1 MSLAISSGAARLHLN
16 SSGPLAFTRELARSP
31 RPLSNTAAEW
41 RIASDAQDGV
51 GDRAAEVWQYRQIL
65 WFFSVKALQTLY
77 AKTHLGVWWIF
88 LRTLVPLLV
97 ASFVYGSVMNIASGG
112 VPYLV
117 FFLAAQVPWNCFDGP
132 LVRGSRGL
140 EVNRGLLVKLYVPR
154 IILPLGGMTPGIVE
168 PVIVALVLACTLI
181 YYRIN
186 DGIWYVASEPRPLAA
201 VAALVLVLAFT
212 FSVTLFTSVW
222 QARARDAR
230 FVLRYVVGFWV
241 FFTPVIYPLSQVP
254 EDLRWLMHLNPLT
267 APVETFKWAVLP
279 GMEHSWTWFLYTVAV
294 TVVTFFAGVRFF
306 LRAESET
313 MDKL

>member
-1 MSLAISSGAARLHLN
+1 
-16 SSGPLAFTRELARSP
+16 
-31 RPLSNTAAEW
+31 LSNTAAEW

-181 YYRIN
+181 YY
-186 DGIWYVASEPRPLAA
+186 
-201 VAALVLVLAFT
+201 
-212 FSVTLFTSVW
+212 
-222 QARARDAR
+222 
-230 FVLRYVVGFWV
+230 VVGFWV

>member
-1 MSLAISSGAARLHLN
+1 MSERATDWVIAADARDN
-16 SSGPLAFTRELARSP
+16 FGERSAEL
-31 RPLSNTAAEW
+31 
-41 RIASDAQDGV
+41 
-51 GDRAAEVWQYRQIL
+51 WQYRRIL
-65 WFFSVKALQTLY
+65 WFFSVKALRTLY
-77 AKTHLGVWWIF
+77 AKTHLGVPWVF

-97 ASFVYGSVMNIASGG
+97 GSFVYGSVMNVASGG

-117 FFLAAQVPWNCFDGP
+117 FFLAAQIPFSCFAGP

-140 EVNRGLLVKLYVPR
+140 EINRRLLVKLYVPR
-154 IILPLGGMTPGIVE
+154 VILPLGGMTPGLVE
-168 PVIVALVLACTLI
+168 PAIVALVLMCSLA
-181 YYRIN
+181 YYRIS

-201 VAALVLVLAFT
+201 LAAMVLVLAFT

-254 EDLRWLMHLNPLT
+254 PNIRWLMYLNPLT

-279 GMEHSWTWFLYTVAV
+279 GMEHSWAWLLYTLAV
-294 TVVTFFAGVRFF
+294 TVVTMLAGARFF
-306 LRAESET
+306 VWAESET
-313 MDKL
+313 MDKI